1 MQIEKVESNETIEN
15 FIEEEQEKYEDKNGV
30 VCNYTPFCFTAQID
44 NELVGAIAG
53 ATCFSEVYID
63 ELVVKEVYRGKN
75 IGSKLINAVEDYW
88 KNIISAGKEEY
99 GDGFSLGYTFPIDD
113 DTYAYCINDDKI
125 DLHKI
130 ANSYEHLMTFKD
142 KATLLKLEEQLDFDF
157 IVHDGVKIGL
167 WFKPLDD
174 SLIERLLK

>member
-1 MQIEKVESNETIEN
+1 MLLSCGGGWVGSALFAYRDDDGDWVTEVYEEYEFDIYDFSSIEKVLMQRILIVRNDITIPS
-15 FIEEEQEKYEDKNGV
+15 FV
-30 VCNYTPFCFTAQID
+30 
-44 NELVGAIAG
+44 
-53 ATCFSEVYID
+53 
-63 ELVVKEVYRGKN
+63 
-75 IGSKLINAVEDYW
+75 LINAVEDYW
-88 KNIISAGKEEY
+88 KNIISTGKEEY

-157 IVHDGVKIGL
+157 IVHDEVKIGL